1 MAADGAGL
9 GWKYDVTSGKFIAND
24 SNLDSAGQRY
34 DSY

>member
-1 MAADGAGL
+1 MAGTGAGL

-24 SNLDSAGQRY
+24 TNNDSQGVAY